1 VFDGDNREVFGAM
14 PEMQTRPAH
23 FLNPARQP
31 SGRRLDRVNSMNS
44 NAAIKGTAVVTGA
57 SAGIGMVYADR
68 LAAQGYDL
76 ILVARRAERLNELAK
91 RLSEQY
97 GIHATALVED
107 LSKDAG
113 VAAVEAAITADPTI
127 TMLVNNAGVA
137 TLAGFADTDFSK
149 HEAMIDLNVNALVRL
164 CYAVLPLFKQRDNG
178 VLINIGSVLSLHTLP
193 ISSVYSGTKAYVTSF
208 TRGLQ
213 QEVEGTN
220 VKVQLV
226 MPSATDTEIWDIAGV
241 PVENLG
247 KERVMSVDNLVD
259 AALAGLA
266 KGEAV
271 TLPSVEDIR
280 LWEEYDAAREKLFEA
295 TQSGKPASRY
305 NIR

>member
-1 VFDGDNREVFGAM
+1 
-14 PEMQTRPAH
+14 
-23 FLNPARQP
+23 
-31 SGRRLDRVNSMNS
+31 MNS
-44 NAAIKGTAVVTGA
+44 NAAVKGTAVVTGA

-76 ILVARRAERLNELAK
+76 ILVARRADRLHELTK
-91 RLSEQY
+91 RLSAQY
-97 GIHATALVED
+97 GVRATALVED

-113 VAAVEAAITADPTI
+113 IDAVVSAIAADPAV

-137 TLAGFADTDFSK
+137 TLSGFTDADLSK
-149 HEAMIDLNVNALVRL
+149 HEAMNALNVNALVRL
-164 CYAVLPLFKQRDNG
+164 CYAVLPRFRQQDKG
-178 VLINIGSVLSLHTLP
+178 VLVNIGSVLSLHTLP
-193 ISSVYSGTKAYVTSF
+193 ISSVYSGTKSYVTSF

-213 QEVEGTN
+213 QEVAGTG
-220 VKVQLV
+220 VQVQLV

-247 KERVMSVDNLVD
+247 RERVMSVDNLVD

-266 KGEAV
+266 NGELV

-280 LWEEYDAAREKLFEA
+280 LWEEYDAAREKLFQA
-295 TQSGKPASRY
+295 SQSGKPASRY
-305 NIR
+305 NVR

>member
-1 VFDGDNREVFGAM
+1 
-14 PEMQTRPAH
+14 
-23 FLNPARQP
+23 
-31 SGRRLDRVNSMNS
+31 MNS

-97 GIHATALVED
+97 GIRATALVED

-113 VAAVEAAITADPTI
+113 VSAVVAAITADPTI

-149 HEAMIDLNVNALVRL
+149 HEAMIDLNVSALVRL

-178 VLINIGSVLSLHTLP
+178 VLINIGSVLSLHALP

-208 TRGLQ
+208 TRGLH

-305 NIR
+305 NVR